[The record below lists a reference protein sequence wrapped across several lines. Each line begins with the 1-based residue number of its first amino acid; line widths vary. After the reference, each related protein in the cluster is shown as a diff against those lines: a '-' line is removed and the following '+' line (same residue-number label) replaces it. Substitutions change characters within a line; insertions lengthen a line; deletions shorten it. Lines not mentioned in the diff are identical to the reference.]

1 MPEDLKRRFSGLDR
15 LWGDGTVDR
24 LFASHVVVVGLGGVG
39 SWSVET
45 LARSGVGQITLIDF
59 DQIAESNINR
69 QIHALT
75 ETLGMAKV
83 DALKN
88 RILSI
93 HPGCRVQIVEDFV
106 TQDNLQTIL
115 PDEFDVLIDACD
127 QFSAK
132 LAMTSWA
139 LSRGKSLITVG
150 AAGGKSRAELVKVND
165 LSAVTHDPILARLR
179 REVRKAHQLA
189 QHQLIGVNCVYSQ
202 EPIRM
207 DQSCATGEVQ
217 LDRDLNC
224 HGYGSFVGVTATFGL
239 VAAGRA
245 IEVILT

>member
-1 MPEDLKRRFSGLDR
+1 
-15 LWGDGTVDR
+15 
-24 LFASHVVVVGLGGVG
+24 VVVVGLGGVG
-39 SWSVET
+39 SWSVEA

-69 QIHALT
+69 QVHAMT

-83 DALKN
+83 EALKN
-88 RILSI
+88 RIHSI
-93 HPGCRVQIVEDFV
+93 HPGCQVHIVEDFV
-106 TQDNLQTIL
+106 TPDNLQSII
-115 PDEFDVLIDACD
+115 PNEFDVLIDACD
-127 QFSAK
+127 QFTAK

-139 LSRGKSLITVG
+139 LSQGKSLITVG

-179 REVRKAHQLA
+179 REIRKAHHLA
-189 QHQLIGVNCVYSQ
+189 QHHFIGVNCVYSQ
-202 EPIRM
+202 EPIRG
-207 DQSCATGEVQ
+207 DQSCAIGEVQ

-245 IEVILT
+245 IEGILT